1 MKQIIFDCDNTFGVK
16 DCDVDDGLA
25 LLYLLGCG
33 EAKVHGITT
42 TYGNNEVEVVY
53 HTTKKML
60 KDLGR
65 MEIPVKKG
73 GSKKGAYKSEAV
85 DYLVDMANRYAGELS
100 ILATGSLTN
109 LCGAYK
115 KDSHFFEKVKEIVL
129 MGGITSPLVFEK
141 KVMNELNFSCDA
153 HATWTGAYKKDSH
166 FFEKVKEIVLMGGIT
181 SPLVFEKKVMNELNF
196 SCDAHATWT
205 VLTKGRN
212 VSIITGN
219 NCLKVLFTKEE
230 YKERLFQTEN
240 KSAKYIREKTDYWFK
255 YNEDDYGIKGF
266 YNWDVIAG
274 VYLIRP
280 ELFFSEKKTIFVSER
295 NLEVGLLKS
304 DKAGNCRCRLP
315 VIQEEQALKN
325 EIYRAWLQVKIP

>member
-153 HATWTGAYKKDSH
+153 HATWT
-166 FFEKVKEIVLMGGIT
+166 
-181 SPLVFEKKVMNELNF
+181 
-196 SCDAHATWT
+196 

-295 NLEVGLLKS
+295 NLEVGLLKCV
-304 DKAGNCRCRLP
+304 KAGNCRCRLP

>member
-1 MKQIIFDCDNTFGVK
+1 MKQIIFDCDNTFGIK

-25 LLYLLGCG
+25 LLYLLGCE
-33 EAKVHGITT
+33 EAKLHGITT
-42 TYGNNEVEVVY
+42 TYGNNKLEVVY
-53 HTTKKML
+53 HTTKQML
-60 KDLGR
+60 KDLER
-65 MEIPVKKG
+65 TEIPVKKG
-73 GSKKGAYKSEAV
+73 GAKKGAYESEAV

-153 HATWTGAYKKDSH
+153 HATWT
-166 FFEKVKEIVLMGGIT
+166 
-181 SPLVFEKKVMNELNF
+181 
-196 SCDAHATWT
+196 
-205 VLTKGRN
+205 VLTKGKN
-212 VSIITGN
+212 ISIVTGN

-280 ELFFSEKKTIFVSER
+280 ELFFSEKETIFVSER

-304 DKAGNCRCRLP
+304 DKMGNCRCRLP

>member
-73 GSKKGAYKSEAV
+73 GAKKGAYKSEAV

-109 LCGAYK
+109 LC
-115 KDSHFFEKVKEIVL
+115 
-129 MGGITSPLVFEK
+129 
-141 KVMNELNFSCDA
+141 
-153 HATWTGAYKKDSH
+153 GAYKKDSH